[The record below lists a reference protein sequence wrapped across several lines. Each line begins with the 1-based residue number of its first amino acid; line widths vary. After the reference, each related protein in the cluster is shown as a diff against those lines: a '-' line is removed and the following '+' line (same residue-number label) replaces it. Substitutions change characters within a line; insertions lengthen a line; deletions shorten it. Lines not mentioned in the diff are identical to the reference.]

1 MHQLVPGTK
10 WCTPGL
16 SRLPS
21 RAMSGRALRI
31 PLAIVLLAAAAAL
44 VSTVASGRTESELSE
59 GEASDPPSIAA
70 GKPWG
75 GRLWFGVKL
84 PAEGEDFF
92 TWDFALRRVPNRPW
106 RRWGAD
112 GTVRI
117 VGSVLYR
124 FALAHPE
131 APRVGVADLSRRHG
145 GPFGPRF
152 GGLGHA
158 SHQNGLDVD
167 VLYPRRDGREWRAKR
182 PAQIDRALAQD
193 LVRRFV
199 RAGAE
204 FVFVGPRTGLT
215 GPRRIVQQLVHHD
228 DHMHVRFPRR
238 LGAPG

>member
-1 MHQLVPGTK
+1 MPA
-10 WCTPGL
+10 
-16 SRLPS
+16 RE
-21 RAMSGRALRI
+21 LRI
-31 PLAIVLLAAAAAL
+31 PLAIAALALVGALAAAI
-44 VSTVASGRTESELSE
+44 ASGQTETELSQ
-59 GEASDPPSIAA
+59 GDTSDPPSIAA
-70 GKPWG
+70 GKPWD
-75 GRLWFGVKL
+75 GRLWFGVRL
-84 PAEGEDFF
+84 ARESEDFF
-92 TWDFALRRVPNRPW
+92 TWDFALRQVPNRPW

-117 VGSVLYR
+117 LRRVLRR

-131 APRVGVADLSRRHG
+131 APRIGVADLSRRHG

-167 VLYPRRDGREWRAKR
+167 VIYPRRDRREWRPKR

-215 GPRRIVQQLVHHD
+215 GPPSVVQELTHHD

>member
-1 MHQLVPGTK
+1 MGA
-10 WCTPGL
+10 
-16 SRLPS
+16 RE
-21 RAMSGRALRI
+21 LRI
-31 PLAIVLLAAAAAL
+31 PLAVAAVAVAGVLATAIATAQ
-44 VSTVASGRTESELSE
+44 TESELSP
-59 GEASDPPSIAA
+59 GEVAGPPSIAA
-70 GKPWG
+70 GRPWD
-75 GRLWFGVKL
+75 GRLWFGVRL
-84 PAEGEDFF
+84 PARSEEFF
-92 TWDFALRRVPNRPW
+92 TWDFAQRQSPNRPW

-117 VGSVLYR
+117 LRRVLHR

-131 APRVGVADLSRRHG
+131 APRVGVGDLSRRHG
-145 GPFGPRF
+145 GPFGRPF

-167 VLYPRRDGREWRAKR
+167 VLYPRRDGREWRPKR
-182 PAQIDRALAQD
+182 PGQIDRALSQD

-204 FVFVGPRTGLT
+204 FVFVGPSTGLR
-215 GPRRIVQQLVHHD
+215 GPPEVVQELAQHD

>member
-1 MHQLVPGTK
+1 MGARK
-10 WCTPGL
+10 
-16 SRLPS
+16 
-21 RAMSGRALRI
+21 LRI
-31 PLAIVLLAAAAAL
+31 TLAVAAL
-44 VSTVASGRTESELSE
+44 AVAGALATAVATGQTESELSQ
-59 GEASDPPSIAA
+59 GEVAGPPSIAA
-70 GKPWG
+70 GKPWD
-75 GRLWFGVKL
+75 GRLWFGVRL
-84 PAEGEDFF
+84 PAQGGDFF
-92 TWDFALRRVPNRPW
+92 TWDFALRQIPNRPW

-117 VGSVLYR
+117 LRRVLYR

-131 APRVGVADLSRRHG
+131 APRIGVADLSRRHG

-167 VLYPRRDGREWRAKR
+167 LLYPRADGRERRAKR
-182 PAQIDRALAQD
+182 PELIDRALSQD

-204 FVFVGPRTGLT
+204 FVFVGPNTGLR
-215 GPRRIVQQLVHHD
+215 GPPEVVQQLAEHD
-228 DHMHVRFPRR
+228 DHMHIRLPRR